1 MDDTR
6 STIFNH
12 WATHHTYK
20 LKALGYHALMCY
32 SMHHHLLFKFIESRS
47 VSMYVIYGIKMFVSS
62 PTSTKH
68 TFVNLPTMYPP
79 ACLPT
84 RSNWCR
90 NVLQSTH
97 YAALTKNS
105 FFSTPT
111 HFNLPSLISLIF
123 LASVQLLKLLIF
135 FGKIQKLRT
144 SQICAKKRFRKKIKF
159 NPSVFI
165 RPLVL
170 PRHCLYLFSTLLYSI
185 KCMSH
190 LSLFLPLYFLP
201 TSLRL
206 DSSCFVS
213 LLS

>member
-135 FGKIQKLRT
+135 FGNSKTQDVSNLREETFSKKSNSIHLCLFVHLFCPGIAYIFFLHFCIQSNAWVTFHSFSL
-144 SQICAKKRFRKKIKF
+144 SIFYQQ
-159 NPSVFI
+159 VF
-165 RPLVL
+165 V
-170 PRHCLYLFSTLLYSI
+170 
-185 KCMSH
+185 
-190 LSLFLPLYFLP
+190 
-201 TSLRL
+201 
-206 DSSCFVS
+206 
-213 LLS
+213 